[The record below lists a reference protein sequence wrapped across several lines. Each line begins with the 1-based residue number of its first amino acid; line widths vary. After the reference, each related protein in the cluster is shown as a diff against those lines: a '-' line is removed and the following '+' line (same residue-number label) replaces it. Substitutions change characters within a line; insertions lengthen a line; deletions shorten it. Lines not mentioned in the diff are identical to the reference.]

1 MEKEDA
7 NILVIDDDEDVL
19 VAARFLLKRHFT
31 NIFAENGP
39 QKVPQLIT
47 RHHVHI
53 ALLDM
58 NYTLGET
65 SGKDG
70 LSLLK
75 TIREISP
82 ETRVILMT
90 AYGDIDL
97 AIKAIK
103 EGAFDF
109 IIKPWD
115 NTKLVSTI
123 KSALKKTVREEETA
137 DENSPEE
144 VAPQK
149 TDTIPFSEVERI
161 FMFLDLKGS
170 TTIAEKLGHVL
181 YFELLNDFFSDIAE
195 PVAKHSGEI
204 YQYVGDEV
212 VVSWTTQKNTPL
224 NACLDCFFSIKDA
237 IARAGDKYLKKY
249 GVYPH
254 FKAGMHVGLVSTGTV
269 GTLKKEII
277 YTGDVLNTA
286 SRIENMCNQQQ
297 VELLLSEELAH
308 RLDFSGQYTSVKIGA
323 KVLKGKSAKTG
334 LYTVVRQTGTQ

>member
-1 MEKEDA
+1 MKKEQA

-19 VAARFLLKRHFT
+19 IAARFLLKRHFT

-39 QKVPQLIT
+39 ENVPRLI
-47 RHHVHI
+47 RQYPMHI

-75 TIREISP
+75 KIREISP
-82 ETRVILMT
+82 QTRVILMT

-115 NTKLVSTI
+115 NAKLISTI
-123 KSALKKTVREEETA
+123 KSALKKRGEVSAETGSLPAFNDQREI
-137 DENSPEE
+137 PE
-144 VAPQK
+144 ARL
-149 TDTIPFSEVERI
+149 SEVERV

-170 TTIAEKLGHVL
+170 TTTAEKLGHVL

-195 PVAKHSGEI
+195 PVAQFHGEI

-212 VVSWTTQKNTPL
+212 VVSWDAQNEKSL
-224 NACLDCFFSIKDA
+224 NACLDCFFNIKDTME
-237 IARAGDKYLKKY
+237 ARKNKYFNKY
-249 GVYPH
+249 GLFPQ
-254 FKAGMHVGLVSTGTV
+254 FKAGMHMGVVSTGTV
-269 GTLKKEII
+269 GTIKKEII
-277 YTGDVLNTA
+277 YTGDVLNTT
-286 SRIENMCNQQQ
+286 SRIENMCNQHQ
-297 VELLLSEELAH
+297 VELLISEELAG
-308 RLDFSGQYTSVKIGA
+308 RIDFSGRYSPVKIGA
-323 KVLKGKSAKTG
+323 RVLKGKRAKTG
-334 LYTVVRQTGTQ
+334 LYTVLREM

>member
-1 MEKEDA
+1 MIKEDA

-19 VAARFLLKRHFT
+19 IAARFLLKRHFT
-31 NIFAENGP
+31 NIYAENGP
-39 QKVPQLIT
+39 ENVPRLIT
-47 RHHVHI
+47 QHPMHI

-75 TIREISP
+75 KIREISP

-123 KSALKKTVREEETA
+123 KSALKKSVGKEEKTI
-137 DENSPEE
+137 ENPKKGITSSL
-144 VAPQK
+144 K
-149 TDTIPFSEVERI
+149 GTKRFSEVERI

-170 TTIAEKLGHVL
+170 TAIAEKLGHVL

-195 PVAKHSGEI
+195 PVAKHNGEI

-212 VVSWTTQKNTPL
+212 VISWNTQKNTTL
-224 NACLDCFFSIKDA
+224 NACLDCFFSIKDT
-237 IARAGDKYLKKY
+237 IARAGDKYLTKY
-249 GVYPH
+249 GVYPY

-286 SRIENMCNQQQ
+286 SRIENMCNQHR
-297 VELLLSEELAH
+297 VEILLSEELAH
-308 RLDFSGQYTSVKIGA
+308 RLDFSGPYTSVKIGA

-334 LYTVVRQTGTQ
+334 LYTVVRQTMSQ

>member
-1 MEKEDA
+1 MKKENA

-19 VAARFLLKRHFT
+19 IAAKFLLKRHFT
-31 NIFAENGP
+31 NIYTENGP
-39 QKVPQLIT
+39 QNVHRLI
-47 RHHVHI
+47 RQHEMHI

-65 SGKDG
+65 SGSDG

-75 TIREISP
+75 KIGEMSP

-115 NTKLVSTI
+115 NAKLVATI
-123 KSALKKTVREEETA
+123 KSALKKTASTESLATK
-137 DENSPEE
+137 NPE
-144 VAPQK
+144 VK
-149 TDTIPFSEVERI
+149 TTHPKMGIKPFSEVERV

-170 TTIAEKLGHVL
+170 TAIAEKLGHVL

-195 PVAKHSGEI
+195 PIAKFNGEI

-212 VVSWTTQKNTPL
+212 VVSWNTRTKRSL
-224 NACLDCFFSIKDA
+224 NACLDCFFSIRDT
-237 IARAGDKYLKKY
+237 IFRSDEKYFRKY
-249 GVYPH
+249 GVYPR

-269 GTLKKEII
+269 GTIKKEII

-297 VELLLSEELAH
+297 VELLMSEELAN
-308 RLDFSGQYTSVKIGA
+308 RLDFSDRYRPLKIGV
-323 KVLKGKSAKTG
+323 KVLKGKSSKTG
-334 LYTVVRQTGTQ
+334 LYTVVRQSEL